1 MLHTEAAPTAA
12 PTLPPE
18 LQSPRAK
25 LVYLY
30 LTTNGHA
37 TVSEITEQK
46 SFYDERR
53 GGDTSVPVFREVFV
67 AETTEEA
74 GPPSDAVSRV
84 IQDALRSDGRLS
96 YDALLRRLGS
106 PRVVQTEPV
115 ANQYVRGQTDTLRTL
130 VYTGLEA
137 LVYDVTDDS
146 KSFLVRLSV
155 SSTQYT
161 SPEGVRVGLSEER
174 VLDQIGPPTRR
185 NASRGE
191 WIYQESDTTPTSM
204 VVRIRDDRV
213 VQIDW
218 EFYFT

>member
-1 MLHTEAAPTAA
+1 MLRTSPLVLVGLLGGSLVLGACSSTEPTRPRPSTGTVAPPPNTAA
-12 PTLPPE
+12 DLDPP
-18 LQSPRAK
+18 
-25 LVYLY
+25 
-30 LTTNGHA
+30 
-37 TVSEITEQK
+37 
-46 SFYDERR
+46 
-53 GGDTSVPVFREVFV
+53 
-67 AETTEEA
+67 ETTEET
-74 GPPSDAVSRV
+74 GPPSDVVSRV

-96 YDALLRRLGS
+96 YNALLRRLGP
-106 PRVVQTEPV
+106 PRAVQTEPV
-115 ANQYVRGQTDTLRTL
+115 ANQYVQGQTDTLRTL

-137 LVYDVTDDS
+137 LVYDVTNDT

-161 SPEGVRVGLSEER
+161 SPEGVRVGLNEER

-185 NASRGE
+185 NSSSGE
-191 WIYQESDTTPTSM
+191 WIYQESNPTPTSM

>member
-1 MLHTEAAPTAA
+1 MPRPLAFVLVALLPIGLVVGACSSTEPTR
-12 PTLPPE
+12 PRPSTGTVDPPPE
-18 LQSPRAK
+18 TAVDLNP
-25 LVYLY
+25 
-30 LTTNGHA
+30 
-37 TVSEITEQK
+37 
-46 SFYDERR
+46 
-53 GGDTSVPVFREVFV
+53 P
-67 AETTEEA
+67 ETTEEA

-191 WIYQESDTTPTSM
+191 WIYQESNTTPTSM